1 LQNYSE
7 KVNEIVTEANNEL
20 TNEQQLNKIESDWK
34 NQIFKLVKH
43 MKGSEDR
50 GTFLLANTDEIK

>member
-1 LQNYSE
+1 M
-7 KVNEIVTEANNEL
+7 
-20 TNEQQLNKIESDWK
+20 TNEQQLNKIENDWK